1 MSALEILESAQFV
14 VDHEGRPSAV
24 QIGIEAW
31 DLLLDWLEDLEDRA
45 LVKEALP
52 RLREGPK
59 MAGALRWDAVRLEWD
74 LSEVAPEHGAT

>member
-14 VDHEGRPSAV
+14 VDQEGRLSAV
-24 QIGIEAW
+24 QIRIEAW
-31 DLLLDWLEDLEDRA
+31 ELLLDWLENLEDRA

-59 MAGALRWDAVRLEWD
+59 KAGALRWEAVRAEWD
-74 LSEVAPEHGAT
+74 LSKMEPGHDAT